1 MNRLNYW
8 WNPVFRAIMNIK
20 DDFCTKFG
28 YISYEKMIVENKELS
43 CVEYWVYMLNSDKYN
58 KLFSILQT
66 NQYGNM
72 VLFRYG
78 QYANI
83 YSGENEIAP
92 EEIWDV
98 YDGFYREC
106 RSLVID
112 VKNENIVLSPFKKFR
127 NLNEGEENSL
137 ENIRKKLNNAKSVE
151 ITNKL
156 DGSMQSAR
164 FYNGEIVMSGSQAID
179 PANSW
184 RLQDGYKKVFNDLNY
199 IRMIS
204 ENPEFTFIFEY
215 ITLEDAHVVSYKEEE
230 QGLYLIGMRNVFN
243 GEQLSYNQVRRYSK
257 MYNVKMTKIF
267 DKTFDEV
274 MNETQIWKSNEME
287 GFVINIDGFMFKLK
301 CDDYVKIHRILSNI
315 SSINLIIKNIADGT
329 FDDLI
334 SKVPEVYK
342 YRVSKVS
349 KMVFDYIRNTDKI
362 VKDFYNKAPKN
373 SRKDFMIYVD
383 KNVPKCYNGY
393 VKDIYLGKE
402 FNYIKT
408 NGKDPHYKTMKEM
421 GYTGEYSAIFSGDS
435 EYE

>member
-8 WNPVFRAIMNIK
+8 WNPVFRTIMNIK
-20 DDFCTKFG
+20 DDFYTKFG

-43 CVEYWVYMLNSDKYN
+43 CVEYWVYMLNSDEYN

-78 QYANI
+78 QYADI

-92 EEIWDV
+92 DEIWDV

-112 VKNENIVLSPFKKFR
+112 VKNERIVLSPFKKFR

-137 ENIRKKLNNAKSVE
+137 ENICKRLDNAKSVE

-179 PANSW
+179 PNNSW
-184 RLQDGYKKVFNDLNY
+184 RLKDGYKRVFNDLNY
-199 IRMIS
+199 IKMIS

-230 QGLYLIGMRNVFN
+230 QGLYLIGMRNVFT
-243 GEQLSYNQVRRYSK
+243 GEQLSYNQVKRYSK

-267 DKTFDEV
+267 DKTFDEA

-315 SSINLIIKNIADGT
+315 PSINLIIKNIADGT
-329 FDDLI
+329 FDDLV
-334 SKVPEVYK
+334 SKVPKCYR
-342 YRVSKVS
+342 YRVDKVA
-349 KMVFDYIRNTDKI
+349 KLVFDYIRSTDKI

-373 SRKDFMIYVD
+373 SRKDFMVYVD
-383 KNVPKCYNGY
+383 TNVPKCYNGY
-393 VKDIYLGKE
+393 VKAIYLGRE
-402 FNYIKT
+402 NNYIKT

-435 EYE
+435 DYE

>member
-8 WNPVFRAIMNIK
+8 WNPVFRIIINIK
-20 DDFCTKFG
+20 DDFCNKFG
-28 YISYEKMIVENKELS
+28 YISYDKEIIENKELS
-43 CVEYWVYMLNSDKYN
+43 CVEYWVYMLNNDFYN

-66 NQYGNM
+66 NQYDDM
-72 VLFRYG
+72 ILFRYG
-78 QYANI
+78 QYADV
-83 YSGENEIAP
+83 YGEESEIAP

-112 VKNENIVLSPFKKFR
+112 VKNERIVLAPFKKFR

-137 ENIRKKLNNAKSVE
+137 ENIRKRLDNAKSVE

-164 FYNGEIVMSGSQAID
+164 FYNGEIVMSGSQAVD

-184 RLQDGYKKVFNDLNY
+184 RLKDGYKRVFDNLNY
-199 IRMIS
+199 IKMIS

-230 QGLYLIGMRNVFN
+230 QGLYLIGMRNVFT
-243 GEQLSYNQVRRYSK
+243 GEQLSYNRVKRYSK

-267 DKTFDEV
+267 DKTFDEA
-274 MNETQIWKSNEME
+274 MNETRIWKSNEME

-334 SKVPEVYK
+334 SKVPKCYK
-342 YRVSKVS
+342 YRVDNVS
-349 KMVFDYIRNTDKI
+349 KLVFDYIRNTDKI

-373 SRKDFMIYVD
+373 SRKDFMVYVD

-393 VKDIYLGKE
+393 VKAIYLGKE

-408 NGKDPHYKTMKEM
+408 NGKEPHYKTMKEM

-435 EYE
+435 DYE

>member
-8 WNPVFRAIMNIK
+8 WNPVFRIVMNIK
-20 DDFCTKFG
+20 DDFYTKFG

-43 CVEYWVYMLNSDKYN
+43 CVEYWVYMLNSDEYN

-78 QYANI
+78 QYADI

-92 EEIWDV
+92 EEIWDI

-137 ENIRKKLNNAKSVE
+137 ENIRKRLNNAKSVE

-230 QGLYLIGMRNVFN
+230 QGLYLIGMRNVFT
-243 GEQLSYNQVRRYSK
+243 GEQLSYNQVRQYSK

-267 DKTFDEV
+267 NKTFDEA

-287 GFVINIDGFMFKLK
+287 GFVINIDGFMFKMK

-342 YRVSKVS
+342 YRVDKVS
-349 KMVFDYIRNTDKI
+349 KLVFNYIRNTDKI

-373 SRKDFMIYVD
+373 SRKDFMLYVD
-383 KNVPKCYNGY
+383 TNVPKCYNGY
-393 VKDIYLGKE
+393 VKAIYLGRE

-408 NGKDPHYKTMKEM
+408 SGKDPHYKTMKEM

-435 EYE
+435 DYE